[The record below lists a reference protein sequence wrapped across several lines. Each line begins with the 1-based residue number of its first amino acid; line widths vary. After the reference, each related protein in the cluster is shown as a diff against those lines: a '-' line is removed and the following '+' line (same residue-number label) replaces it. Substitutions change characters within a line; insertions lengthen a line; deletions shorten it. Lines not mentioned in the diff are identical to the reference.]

1 MNAVLEKP
9 ARKIRA
15 PKAAPAPE
23 AKAPETTVEPAV
35 NALLAVAPKVAPK
48 QFSKEQLKKLYWEA
62 FGCMTNAFSVL
73 LHYAEHAED
82 SAVFAIRDLLE
93 VYLAEAEPRVEDD
106 GNVEDYLFD
115 MSADLSKTLALVEA
129 FAISNDDTMMHG
141 IADLLSCAQ
150 RIADGDKGVLDA

>member
-23 AKAPETTVEPAV
+23 V
-35 NALLAVAPKVAPK
+35 NARAASVEQTLNLAAAVAPEVASK
-48 QFSKEQLKKLYWEA
+48 QFSKEQLKKLHWEA

-73 LHYAEHAED
+73 LHYAQHAED
-82 SAVFAIRDLLE
+82 SAVFAMRDLLE
-93 VYLAEAEPRVEDD
+93 VYLAEAEPSFNKD
-106 GNVEDYLFD
+106 GDVHDHLSD
-115 MSADLSKTLALVEA
+115 ISVDLSKILALVDA
-129 FAISNDDTMMHG
+129 HAMSNDDTVMHG

-150 RIADGDKGVLDA
+150 RIAGGDKGVLDA